1 MFSFTRSRPVLGAA
15 VLAVA
20 AGCADQATVTAPSRS
35 FSSPAPFSAENL
47 SRVATP
53 ISGRHLFVMNGTIP
67 ADFGARVQAK
77 GGQVLAI
84 HDQIQVVVTAGLTDA
99 DAASLAKNGGVA
111 NDFAARW
118 VPTPEELHAS
128 VADVTIAPDALPQS
142 PFAAAALG
150 FQWNMSQI
158 HAPEAWQSV
167 TGIPSVHVAIL
178 DSGLD
183 PFHPE
188 LQGLIDLGAS
198 RSFVG
203 SGAAGAC
210 QSNADWIDRDFHGTF
225 VGGIVTTNN
234 LVIAGVAP
242 NVRLV
247 AVKVLNDNG
256 VGSFSDIVCGV
267 LYAAT
272 VVHAQVI
279 NMSLGAAIKG
289 NDKSARTV
297 KTILGRIFV
306 LARNQGTTLISAAG
320 NDTTDLA
327 GGSNGAISIPCEA
340 GPQLCVSATSA
351 SDGLASYSNYGRTA
365 IDVAAPGGDDKYLSN
380 PPTQQQLLSQLVLGL
395 CSSRAPLCYSR
406 NTRGELQWNP
416 FVFAAGTSMSAPHVS
431 GLAALLASQAG
442 GNVSPEV
449 IANRIRTNADDIGK
463 PGADTSFGKG
473 RINVAR
479 TLGVQ

>member
-1 MFSFTRSRPVLGAA
+1 MFSFTRSRPVLGAT
-15 VLAVA
+15 VLAVVV
-20 AGCADQATVTAPSRS
+20 GCADQATVTAPARS
-35 FSSPAPFSAENL
+35 FSPTALASAASF

-53 ISGRHLFVMNGTIP
+53 VSGRHLFVMNGPVPT
-67 ADFGARVQAK
+67 DFEVRVRAK
-77 GGQVLAI
+77 GGQVLAV

-99 DAASLAKNGGVA
+99 DAASLAKNGSVV

-118 VPTPEELHAS
+118 VPTPQELHAA
-128 VADVTIAPDALPQS
+128 VADVTIAPEALPQS
-142 PFAAAALG
+142 PLTAPALR
-150 FQWNMSQI
+150 FQWNMFQI

-167 TGIPSVHVAIL
+167 TGIPSVKVAIL

-210 QSNADWIDRDFHGTF
+210 QSSTDWIDRFFHGTF
-225 VGGIVTTNN
+225 VGGIVTTNS

-247 AVKVLNDNG
+247 AVKVLDDNG
-256 VGSFSDIVCGV
+256 SGLFSDIICGA
-267 LYAAT
+267 LYAST
-272 VVHAQVI
+272 VVHAQVV
-279 NMSLGAAIKG
+279 NMSLGATIKG
-289 NDKSARTV
+289 NDKSARTLQ
-297 KTILGRIFV
+297 TIASRIFV
-306 LARNQGTTLISAAG
+306 YARNQGTTLISAAG
-320 NDTTDLA
+320 NDTTNLA

-351 SDGLASYSNYGRTA
+351 ADGLASYSNYGRTA
-365 IDVAAPGGDDKYLSN
+365 IDVAAPGGDDIYLSN
-380 PPTQQQLLSQLVLGL
+380 PPTDEQLLSQLILGL
-395 CSSRAPLCYSR
+395 CSSRAPLCYVR
-406 NTRGELQWNP
+406 NDKGQLVWNP

-442 GNVSPEV
+442 GSLSPEV

-463 PGADTSFGKG
+463 PGADTWFGKG

-479 TLGVQ
+479 TLGAQ